1 MLALTAGEFSAWAPA
16 SIAAHLPFFSKF
28 SVPSRYTSVAVLS
41 AVMTVAWAART
52 LDFEALVP
60 RARVA
65 VTVLCLL
72 ASADIVMR
80 NSRMLGGAF
89 NDDPVN
95 ASFHL
100 LGGPRTLVT
109 DADSKPSRWGS
120 PMLRGLMKGQSFFQC
135 YEAMELDRRADV
147 THPLI
152 WQDGDAKISRTEFSP
167 NRIAFSVIG
176 GREPS
181 RVRLNQNFA
190 DGWKSNAAAVEP
202 DPKTGQPSVVLR
214 RGESGRFAFV
224 FVPPGLFLGCG
235 LALLAIALSAYGW
248 RLRFNPCA
256 PLTGRVSQF
265 P

>member
-1 MLALTAGEFSAWAPA
+1 
-16 SIAAHLPFFSKF
+16 
-28 SVPSRYTSVAVLS
+28 
-41 AVMTVAWAART
+41 MTVAWTARA
-52 LDFEALVP
+52 LDLEALVP
-60 RARVA
+60 RARIA

-80 NSRMLGGAF
+80 NRRMLAGAF
-89 NDDPVN
+89 EQEPLD

-109 DADSKPSRWGS
+109 DADSIPFSSGS
-120 PMLRGLMKGQSFFQC
+120 PMLRTLMKGESFFRC
-135 YEAMELDRRADV
+135 YEAMELARSADV

-152 WQDGDAKISRTEFSP
+152 WLKGDGRIFTTEFSP
-167 NRIAFSVIG
+167 NRIDFSMSG

-190 DGWKSNAAAVEP
+190 GGWHSDAGVVEP
-202 DPKTGQPSVVLR
+202 DPETGQPSVVLR
-214 RGESGRFAFV
+214 PGETGRFAFV

-235 LALLAIALSAYGW
+235 LALVAIGASAYGW
-248 RLRFNPCA
+248 RRSFKPCA
-256 PLTGRVSQF
+256 TLTGGLSGPPLLRHVRLADER